1 MNTPN
6 HIRTDY
12 ENTLRDLRS
21 GLIEAAWV
29 KAIAA
34 RDQRAVLA
42 AIETFYAADAVD
54 PLDSSTPVPYRLT
67 AAGLAAMTERAAV
80 DEALAEDDGYNVY
93 ADEDDGYNIDDED
106 DFDDGVY
113 TNEYDGYDI
122 DDEDDFD
129 NGHPAFIDNTTN
141 TISGRTVLED
151 IPF

>member
-6 HIRTDY
+6 HTRTDY
-12 ENTLRDLRS
+12 ENTLRDLRC

-42 AIETFYAADAVD
+42 ALETFYARDAVD
-54 PLDSSTPVPYRLT
+54 PLDSSTPVPYRVT
-67 AAGLAAMTERAAV
+67 AAGQAAMTMTERAAV
-80 DEALAEDDGYNVY
+80 DEALAEDDGYDVY
-93 ADEDDGYNIDDED
+93 ANEDDGYDIDDE
-106 DFDDGVY
+106 
-113 TNEYDGYDI
+113 NDGYDI

-129 NGHPAFIDNTTN
+129 DEHPPLIGNITD
-141 TISGRTVLED
+141 TIPGRTVWDD